1 MDAGAE
7 TRGSETLDAA
17 AAASDAA
24 ASDRR
29 GTRVRRPP
37 GWVKRTLMRHV
48 VPEVAFVVLRTL
60 RLSWRI
66 RETGRVHYD
75 EAVASGRAPVIAF
88 LHGRAFMLLDTIR
101 ERPRR
106 CWFSMCSPSLDGD
119 AMSRLEEKLGFDV
132 VRGSSGAGGLQAIV
146 DIIRSVRDRPGAGA
160 CLAVDGSRG
169 PRGQVQGG
177 IISLAQRTGGFV
189 LPVTVSASSAW
200 IFRKAWD
207 RTLIAKPFARVEV
220 VFGEPLP
227 VPPKLK
233 APEFDRLRR
242 ELESRL
248 VALQAQADGLSGRGD
263 TEPVRAA

>member
-7 TRGSETLDAA
+7 TRRSETLDAA
-17 AAASDAA
+17 VAASQAA
-24 ASDRR
+24 PSARR
-29 GTRVRRPP
+29 GARVRRPP
-37 GWVKRTLMRHV
+37 SWIKRTLMRHV

-66 RETGRVHYD
+66 RETGRGHYD
-75 EAVASGRAPVIAF
+75 QAVASGRAPVIAF

-101 ERPRR
+101 DRPKR

-119 AMSRLEEKLGFDV
+119 AMTRLEEMLGFDV
-132 VRGSSGAGGLQAIV
+132 VRGSSGGGGLQAIV

-207 RTLIAKPFARVEV
+207 RTLIAKPFARVEL
-220 VFGEPLP
+220 VFGEPLQ

-233 APEFDRLRR
+233 APEFDRLRG

-248 VALQAQADGLSGRGD
+248 VALQAQADALSGRGD

>member
-7 TRGSETLDAA
+7 TRRSETLDAA
-17 AAASDAA
+17 VAASQAA
-24 ASDRR
+24 PSARR
-29 GTRVRRPP
+29 GARVRRPP
-37 GWVKRTLMRHV
+37 SWFKRTLMRHV

-60 RLSWRI
+60 RLSWRL
-66 RETGRVHYD
+66 RETGRGHYD
-75 EAVASGRAPVIAF
+75 QAVASGRAPVIAF

-101 ERPRR
+101 DRPKR

-119 AMSRLEEKLGFDV
+119 AMTRLEEMLGFDV
-132 VRGSSGAGGLQAIV
+132 VRGSSGGGGLQAIV

-207 RTLIAKPFARVEV
+207 RTLIAKPFARVEL
-220 VFGEPLP
+220 VFGEPLQ

-233 APEFDRLRR
+233 APEFDRLRG

-248 VALQAQADGLSGRGD
+248 VALQAQADALSGCGD